1 MNDRPPKPALIQD
14 PWAQLSRYT
23 PARIALGRSGVSLPT
38 SRMLEFSLAHAQA
51 RDAVHADLDVTALAD
66 QLTQQG
72 WTAVHAHSAVS
83 TRAEY
88 LQRPDLGRQLDEMSR
103 ARLRTLAQ
111 PVCEVVFVL
120 ADGLSAQAVAR
131 HALPVLTR
139 VAPEL
144 TQAGLRLGPIVLAE
158 QARVALGDEI
168 GELLQAQLVAVLI
181 GERPGLS
188 SPDSLG
194 VYLTFGPR
202 VGRVDAERN
211 CISNIRPQ
219 GLDYARAAYKLSW
232 LIRTALA
239 RRGTGVTLKDESDA
253 DLLSGQVTYALR
265 EPE

>member
-1 MNDRPPKPALIQD
+1 MNEQPPKPALIQD

-38 SRMLEFSLAHAQA
+38 SRVLEFSLAHAQA
-51 RDAVHADLDVTALAD
+51 RDAVHADLDITALAD
-66 QLTQQG
+66 RLTQQG
-72 WTAVHAHSAVS
+72 WTPLTVRSAAR

-88 LQRPDLGRQLDEMSR
+88 LQRPDLGRKLDTASR
-103 ARLRTLAQ
+103 DLLRAQ
-111 PVCEVVFVL
+111 VQQPCDVVFVL
-120 ADGLSAQAVAR
+120 ADGLSAQAVTC
-131 HALPVLTR
+131 HAVPVLIR
-139 VAPEL
+139 VGPEL
-144 TQAGLRLGPIVLAE
+144 AQAGLHLGSIVLAE

-168 GELLQAQLVAVLI
+168 GELLRAQLIAVLI

-194 VYLTFGPR
+194 VYLTFDPR

-219 GLDYARAAYKLSW
+219 GLDYARAAHKLGW

-239 RRGTGVTLKDESDA
+239 QRCTGVRLKDESEEG
-253 DLLSGQVTYALR
+253 LLPGEAMCLLR